1 MHGRNIITT
10 TNLLQNLPKHFQS
23 IRTGMR
29 VTGPALIIESV
40 CSKQQQSRFCKIQLR
55 VITRNFDSFKWQT
68 YK

>member
-1 MHGRNIITT
+1 MVEIS
-10 TNLLQNLPKHFQS
+10 LLQKIYYKICQNTFIS